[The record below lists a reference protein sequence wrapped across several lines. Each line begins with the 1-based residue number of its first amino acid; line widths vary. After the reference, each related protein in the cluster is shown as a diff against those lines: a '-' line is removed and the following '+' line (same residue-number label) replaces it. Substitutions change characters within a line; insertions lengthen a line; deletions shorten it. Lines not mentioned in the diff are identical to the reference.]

1 MFRNG
6 IFPLVEEFDVIVVGG
21 GLAGL
26 TLAIHLAK
34 AEIAVLVIE
43 KETYPNHKVCG
54 EYVSNEVLPYL
65 ESLGVPLKNIA
76 TPQIDTLQISTR
88 KGKSLT
94 TKLPL
99 GGFGISRFAFD
110 ELLYQT
116 ALRAGVAFLFDTVTT
131 IVFESDSFTIKTT
144 AGHKLTAKV
153 AVGAYGKRSV
163 LDKKLDRGFSTQ
175 KSPWLGVKCHY
186 DGDFPED
193 LVALHNFEGGY
204 AGLSKTETGAIN
216 FCYLTT
222 FESFKKHGSIPK
234 FNEHCV
240 AKNPYLGDFL
250 STATPLFEK
259 PLSIAQISFAQKT
272 PVTDHILMIGDSSGL
287 IHPLCGNGMAM
298 AIHAAKLA
306 AEGILTYFQDQKSGR
321 TALEMEY
328 TKQWKTHFEARLR
341 MGRQLQ
347 RLLLND
353 TASALAM
360 HTVANSKKIVQAM
373 IRRTHGKP
381 ILV

>member
-1 MFRNG
+1 LFRNG

-34 AEIAVLVIE
+34 AEIAILVIE

-222 FESFKKHGSIPK
+222 FESFKKQGSIPK

-353 TASALAM
+353 TASALA
-360 HTVANSKKIVQAM
+360 
-373 IRRTHGKP
+373 
-381 ILV
+381 